1 MKGGQRG
8 TRGPM
13 GDFGD
18 AVRLAFALVLGGDAT
33 LYAIIALSLWVS
45 AVAVAIAIVIGL
57 PVGAALAIYPFPGRR
72 GTVILVNSLLGL
84 PPVLV
89 GLAGYLLLSRAG
101 PLGRFGLLYTPGA
114 MVLVQTVLTT
124 PIVIAIVHRAAQEQW
139 ARHGDAFQVAGATGL
154 QIIPHLLLIARRQVL
169 TAVLAALGRA
179 ISEVGAIV
187 IVGGNIAGVTR
198 TMTTTIMLE
207 TSKGNLPLALAL
219 GLVLIMISIALNGVA
234 FALADRKEAK

>member
-1 MKGGQRG
+1 
-8 TRGPM
+8 M
-13 GDFGD
+13 GDFGE
-18 AVRLAFALVLGGDAT
+18 AAELALTLIFSADAT

-45 AVAVAIAIVIGL
+45 AFAVAIAILIGL
-57 PVGAALAIYPFPGRR
+57 PAGAALAIYPFPGRR
-72 GTVILVNSLLGL
+72 ALVIFVNSLLGL

-114 MVLVQTVLTT
+114 MVLVQAILTT
-124 PIVIAIVHRAAQEQW
+124 PIVVAIVHRAAQEQW
-139 ARHGDAFQVAGATGL
+139 AKHGDAFQVAGATGF
-154 QIIPHLLLIARRQVL
+154 QITPHLLLIARRQVL

-179 ISEVGAIV
+179 LSEVGAIV

-219 GLVLIMISIALNGVA
+219 GLVLIMISIALNGIA
-234 FALADRKEAK
+234 FALADRREDK

>member
-1 MKGGQRG
+1 
-8 TRGPM
+8 M
-13 GDFGD
+13 GDFRD
-18 AVRLAFALVLGGDAT
+18 AIELALALIFSGDAT
-33 LYAIIALSLWVS
+33 LYAIVALSLWVS
-45 AVAVAIAIVIGL
+45 GFAVVIAIIVGL
-57 PVGAALAIYPFPGRR
+57 PAGAALAIYPFPGRR
-72 GTVILVNSLLGL
+72 AVVILVNSLLGL

-101 PLGRFGLLYTPGA
+101 PLGRFGLLYTPSA
-114 MVLVQTVLTT
+114 MVLVQAVLTA
-124 PIVIAIVHRAAQEQW
+124 PIIVAIVHRAAQEQW
-139 ARHGDAFQVAGATGL
+139 AKHGDAFQVAGATGL
-154 QIIPHLLLIARRQVL
+154 QIVPHLLLIARRQVL

-219 GLVLIMISIALNGVA
+219 GLVLIMISIVLNGVA
-234 FALADRKEAK
+234 FALADRREAK

>member
-1 MKGGQRG
+1 
-8 TRGPM
+8 M
-13 GDFGD
+13 GDFGE
-18 AVRLAFALVLGGDAT
+18 AVVLALTLIFSGDAT
-33 LYAIIALSLWVS
+33 LYAILALSFWVS
-45 AVAVAIAIVIGL
+45 GFAVAIAIAIGL
-57 PVGAALAIYPFPGRR
+57 PAGAALAIYPFGGRR
-72 GTVILVNSLLGL
+72 SVVILVNSLLGL

-114 MVLVQTVLTT
+114 MVLVQAVLTT
-124 PIVIAIVHRAAQEQW
+124 PIVVAIVHRAAQEQW
-139 ARHGDAFQVAGATGL
+139 ARHGDAFQVAGATGF
-154 QIIPHLLLIARRQVL
+154 QIIPHLLLIARRHVL

-219 GLVLIMISIALNGVA
+219 GLVLIMISIALNGIA
-234 FALADRKEAK
+234 FALADGRESR

>member
-1 MKGGQRG
+1 MS
-8 TRGPM
+8 
-13 GDFGD
+13 DLGD
-18 AVRLAFALVLGGDAT
+18 AVRLALAQVFGGDAV
-33 LYAIIALSLWVS
+33 LYGIIALSLWVS
-45 AVAVAIAIVIGL
+45 ISAVAIAVVLGL
-57 PVGAALAIYPFPGRR
+57 PAGAALAIYRFPARR
-72 GTVILVNSLLGL
+72 ASVIFVNSLLGL

-89 GLAGYLLLSRAG
+89 GLAGYLLLSRSG
-101 PLGRFGLLYTPGA
+101 PLGRFGILYTPTA
-114 MVLVQTVLTT
+114 MMLVQAVLTT
-124 PIVIAIVHRAAQEQW
+124 PIVIAIVHRAAEEQW

-154 QIIPHLLLIARRQVL
+154 KAMPQLLLIARRSVL

-219 GLVLIMISIALNGVA
+219 GLVLITISVALNGVA
-234 FALADRKEAK
+234 FALADRKESR

>member
-1 MKGGQRG
+1 
-8 TRGPM
+8 M
-13 GDFGD
+13 GDFRD
-18 AVRLAFALVLGGDAT
+18 AVELALRLIFSGDAT
-33 LYAIIALSLWVS
+33 LYAIIALSLWIS
-45 AVAVAIAIVIGL
+45 GFAVAIAIVVGL
-57 PVGAALAIYPFPGRR
+57 PAGAALAIYPFPGRR
-72 GTVILVNSLLGL
+72 VLVILVNSLLGL

-114 MVLVQTVLTT
+114 MVLVQAVLTT
-124 PIVIAIVHRAAQEQW
+124 PIVVAIVHRAAQEQW
-139 ARHGDAFQVAGATGL
+139 AKHGDAFQVAGATGL
-154 QIIPHLLLIARRQVL
+154 QVMPHLLLIARRQVL

-219 GLVLIMISIALNGVA
+219 GLVLVMISIGLNGIA
-234 FALADRKEAK
+234 FALADRRESR

>member
-1 MKGGQRG
+1 
-8 TRGPM
+8 
-13 GDFGD
+13 
-18 AVRLAFALVLGGDAT
+18 V
-33 LYAIIALSLWVS
+33 
-45 AVAVAIAIVIGL
+45 
-57 PVGAALAIYPFPGRR
+57 
-72 GTVILVNSLLGL
+72 
-84 PPVLV
+84 
-89 GLAGYLLLSRAG
+89 
-101 PLGRFGLLYTPGA
+101 
-114 MVLVQTVLTT
+114 
-124 PIVIAIVHRAAQEQW
+124 
-139 ARHGDAFQVAGATGL
+139 

-234 FALADRKEAK
+234 FALADRREDR

>member
-1 MKGGQRG
+1 
-8 TRGPM
+8 M
-13 GDFGD
+13 GDFRD
-18 AVRLAFALVLGGDAT
+18 AIELALTLIFGGDAT

-45 AVAVAIAIVIGL
+45 LFAVAIAIVIGL
-57 PVGAALAIYPFPGRR
+57 PAGTALGIYPFPGRR
-72 GTVILVNSLLGL
+72 ALVILVNSLLGL

-114 MVLVQTVLTT
+114 MVLVQAVLTT
-124 PIVIAIVHRAAQEQW
+124 PIVVAIVHRAAQEQW
-139 ARHGDAFQVAGATGL
+139 AKHGDAFQVAGATGV

-219 GLVLIMISIALNGVA
+219 GLVLIMISIALNGIA
-234 FALADRKEAK
+234 FALADRREDR

>member
-1 MKGGQRG
+1 
-8 TRGPM
+8 M

-18 AVRLAFALVLGGDAT
+18 AVRLALALVFSGDAT

-45 AVAVAIAIVIGL
+45 LSAVAFAVVLGL
-57 PVGAALAIYPFPGRR
+57 PAGAALAIYRFPGQRPL
-72 GTVILVNSLLGL
+72 VILVNSLLGL
-84 PPVLV
+84 PPVVV

-101 PLGRFGLLYTPGA
+101 PLGRFGLLYTPAA
-114 MVLVQTVLTT
+114 MVLVQAVLTI

-154 QIIPHLLLIARRQVL
+154 KAIPHLLLIARRQVL
-169 TAVLAALGRA
+169 TAGLAALGRA

-198 TMTTTIMLE
+198 TMTTTIVLE

-219 GLVLIMISIALNGVA
+219 GLVLIILSIALNGVA
-234 FALADRKEAK
+234 FAIADRKESR

>member
-1 MKGGQRG
+1 
-8 TRGPM
+8 M
-13 GDFGD
+13 GDFGE
-18 AVRLAFALVLGGDAT
+18 AVELALTLIFSADAT

-45 AVAVAIAIVIGL
+45 AFAVAIAVMVGL
-57 PVGAALAIYPFPGRR
+57 PAGAALAIYPFPGRR
-72 GTVILVNSLLGL
+72 ALVILVNSLLGL

-114 MVLVQTVLTT
+114 MVLVQAVLTT

-139 ARHGDAFQVAGATGL
+139 AKHGDAFQVAGATGF
-154 QIIPHLLLIARRQVL
+154 QIIPQLLLIARRQVL

-219 GLVLIMISIALNGVA
+219 GLVLIMISIALNGIA
-234 FALADRKEAK
+234 FALADRREEK